1 MKAFHS
7 AKKTHDDLGQH
18 GILVQCER
26 GFRVLSCEPAITQ
39 HDPFVVVYL
48 MLMQFREYC
57 ILLGVYEFREFGCA
71 GQFKQ

>member
-1 MKAFHS
+1 M
-7 AKKTHDDLGQH
+7 
-18 GILVQCER
+18 QCER

-57 ILLGVYEFREFGCA
+57 IFLGVYEFREFGCA